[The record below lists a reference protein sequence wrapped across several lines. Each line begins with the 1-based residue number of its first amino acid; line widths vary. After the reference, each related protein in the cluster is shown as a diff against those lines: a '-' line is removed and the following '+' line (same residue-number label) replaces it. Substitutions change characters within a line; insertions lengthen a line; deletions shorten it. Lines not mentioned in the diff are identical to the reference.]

1 MIKSAYFKFI
11 FLLFYT
17 DSQHREELFTMNLRL
32 ARNVVNLN
40 LPLILRTL
48 QLKNL
53 EQKVKDINLRARGP
67 HCTQKR
73 ATLQLYH
80 LHNYNHATSL
90 HKQCQRLYS
99 WSSWPCTLWRS
110 LLRILNVITQARKSW
125 KQICDTP
132 QSNNAEK
139 GKMKN
144 GLIALINGSFF
155 YVYVCYVRG
164 NGSQPPRTGTDTWDE
179 DCGYRPYTTTQRIE
193 HKTLQDV

>member
-1 MIKSAYFKFI
+1 
-11 FLLFYT
+11 
-17 DSQHREELFTMNLRL
+17 MNLRFIEN
-32 ARNVVNLN
+32 AGNLS
-40 LPLILRTL
+40 LPHILRPL

-53 EQKVKDINLRARGP
+53 EQKVKVIHLNARGP
-67 HCTQKR
+67 RCTQKR
-73 ATLQLYH
+73 NKPHCNYVIYTTATTQH
-80 LHNYNHATSL
+80 PSINN
-90 HKQCQRLYS
+90 KKILYS
-99 WSSWPCTLWRS
+99 WTSWPCRLWRT

-125 KQICDTP
+125 KPFCDTP